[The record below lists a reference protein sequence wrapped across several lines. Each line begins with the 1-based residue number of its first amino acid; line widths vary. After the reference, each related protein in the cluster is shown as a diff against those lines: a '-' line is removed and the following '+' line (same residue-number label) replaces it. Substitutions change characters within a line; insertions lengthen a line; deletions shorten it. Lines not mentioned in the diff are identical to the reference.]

1 MWGSPPLARG
11 IQYGVQYEEPVIRIT
26 PACAGNTTEKPLM
39 YWSLWDH
46 PRLCGE
52 YSAILSRSPWIVGS
66 PPLTRGILFDTFLTC
81 CLSRDH
87 PRLRGEYL
95 AISIILEVILGSPPL
110 TRGMQRQAGVVGH
123 TVRITPAYAGNA
135 AAGRRCRSH
144 SWDHPRLRGEYRLP
158 RRLLSRRIGSP
169 PLTRGIQ
176 QSVAK
181 ISGRYGITP
190 AYAGNTLFIF
200 QKEVQ

>member
-1 MWGSPPLARG
+1 MRGEYFVLLFLLSRMWGSPPLARG

-81 CLSRDH
+81 CLSMDH

-95 AISIILEVILGSPPL
+95 AISIILEVILGSPTL
-110 TRGMQRQAGVVGH
+110 TRGIQRQAGVVGD
-123 TVRITPAYAGNA
+123 TV
-135 AAGRRCRSH
+135 
-144 SWDHPRLRGEYRLP
+144 
-158 RRLLSRRIGSP
+158 
-169 PLTRGIQ
+169 
-176 QSVAK
+176 
-181 ISGRYGITP
+181 GITP
-190 AYAGNTLFIF
+190 AYAGNTRAGT
-200 QKEVQ
+200 

>member
-1 MWGSPPLARG
+1 MRGEYFCISYARAASAGSPPLARGIPFSRAEKGHSLGSPPLARG

-81 CLSRDH
+81 CLSMDH

-123 TVRITPAYAGNA
+123 TVRITPAYAGN
-135 AAGRRCRSH
+135 
-144 SWDHPRLRGEYRLP
+144 
-158 RRLLSRRIGSP
+158 
-169 PLTRGIQ
+169 T
-176 QSVAK
+176 K
-181 ISGRYGITP
+181 ID
-190 AYAGNTLFIF
+190 F
-200 QKEVQ
+200 